1 MKEEMKTPQIWSI
14 YLLECSDGSFYAGI
28 TNNLEQ
34 RLITH
39 NAGLGAKYTRG
50 RTPVKLLEFK
60 EVNSHSEALQQEYQ
74 LKKLPKSKKRSF
86 FN

>member
-1 MKEEMKTPQIWSI
+1 MKKEINTTKIWLV
-14 YLLECSDGSFYAGI
+14 YLLECSDGTFYAGI
-28 TNNLEQ
+28 TNDLEH
-34 RLITH
+34 RLATH

-60 EVNSHSEALQQEYQ
+60 AASSHSEALQLEYQ
-74 LKKLPKSKKRSF
+74 LKKLSKSKKRFF

>member
-1 MKEEMKTPQIWSI
+1 MKKEINTTKIWLV
-14 YLLECSDGSFYAGI
+14 YLLECSDGTFYAGI
-28 TNNLEQ
+28 TNDLEH
-34 RLITH
+34 RLATH

-60 EVNSHSEALQQEYQ
+60 ATSSHSEALQLEYQ
-74 LKKLPKSKKRSF
+74 LKKLSKSKKRFF

>member
-1 MKEEMKTPQIWSI
+1 MKDEIKASKTWLI

-28 TNNLEQ
+28 TNNLDQ
-34 RLITH
+34 RLATH

-50 RTPVKLLEFK
+50 RTPVRLLEFK
-60 EVNSHSEALQQEYQ
+60 EVKSHSEALQQEYQ

-86 FN
+86 FK